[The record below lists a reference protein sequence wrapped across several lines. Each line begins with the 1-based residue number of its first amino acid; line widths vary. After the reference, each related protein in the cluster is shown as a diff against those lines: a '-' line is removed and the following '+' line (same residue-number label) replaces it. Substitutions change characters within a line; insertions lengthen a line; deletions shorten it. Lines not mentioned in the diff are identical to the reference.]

1 VFSVSLWLIFLSK
14 NNHRDT
20 ENTEIAQRKRTADD
34 FSGKAGPTLIHARQ
48 TNNMIVG
55 RVFRCVIHSDPKT
68 QHR

>member
-1 VFSVSLWLIFLSK
+1 MTS
-14 NNHRDT
+14 

-34 FSGKAGPTLIHARQ
+34 LSGKAGPTLIHARQ